1 MRCLLAALFT
11 FLTCGCA
18 PRYYVQP
25 PQMINDL
32 SGDIQPVSMMADLTP
47 TAPAGSDTM
56 LAFLPIRSRIS
67 PAVGGQTLRDY
78 YRTKGDSAL
87 LLGDG
92 DIPDYTVASERMV
105 TVTAYNSRRDQTD
118 STPWKTASGRLVHD
132 GIIAYNDD
140 SLPFG
145 TLVMFPDVFENKIF
159 VIEDRMNA
167 RYGTEHADIWTLRY
181 RDAVAWGQKPMRML
195 ILGEPRGESP

>member
-1 MRCLLAALFT
+1 MRRLLATLFAL
-11 FLTCGCA
+11 LTCGCA

-25 PQMINDL
+25 PQMIYDL
-32 SGDIQPVSMMADLTP
+32 SGGVQPANMMADLTP
-47 TAPAGSDTM
+47 TAPAGNDTM
-56 LAFLPIRSRIS
+56 LVFLPNRSRTERT
-67 PAVGGQTLRDY
+67 VGGQTLRDY
-78 YRTKGDSAL
+78 YQSEGDSAL

-92 DIPDYTVASERMV
+92 ELPDYSVVAVRMV
-105 TVTAYNSRRDQTD
+105 SVTAYNSRRDQTD

-145 TLVMFPDVFENKIF
+145 TLVMFPDVFGNKIF
-159 VIEDRMNA
+159 VIEDRMNS
-167 RYGTEHADIWTLRY
+167 RYGIERADIWTLRY
-181 RDAVAWGQKPMRML
+181 RDAVAWGQKPMRMI